1 MKFAYPPISRES
13 FEHACTSFDMI
24 NDEFNDL
31 RENSRFYGVKVAVQ
45 VRDVVAAQLRRGDVD
60 K

>member
-1 MKFAYPPISRES
+1 
-13 FEHACTSFDMI
+13 MI